1 MKLMH
6 AKVFMLVHVAAP
18 VSAGAISSC
27 RLPLSPNNILAS
39 ASVQRQYANII
50 LLPMC
55 RFMTVQVHA
64 GILCSCSGMR
74 ANLSSV
80 CKVYVRHEMQPWC
93 CFMLSDA
100 MSACGESFPAF
111 GKLGSTFTTFSGGG
125 ASFGGGAASSAT
137 WASRLSSQL
146 IIANDLSM
154 SFSFNGCRACVSDGF
169 LHVLDRDL

>member
-1 MKLMH
+1 MWQH
-6 AKVFMLVHVAAP
+6 QFQQVPFPAA
-18 VSAGAISSC
+18 AC
-27 RLPLSPNNILAS
+27 HSPPITSWHLHLCKGSMPTSYFYLCAEHS
-39 ASVQRQYANII
+39 RQ
-50 LLPMC
+50 
-55 RFMTVQVHA
+55 FMTVQVHA

-154 SFSFNGCRACVSDGF
+154 SFSFNGCRACVIDGY
-169 LHVLDRDL
+169 LHGCLSPLYLIR